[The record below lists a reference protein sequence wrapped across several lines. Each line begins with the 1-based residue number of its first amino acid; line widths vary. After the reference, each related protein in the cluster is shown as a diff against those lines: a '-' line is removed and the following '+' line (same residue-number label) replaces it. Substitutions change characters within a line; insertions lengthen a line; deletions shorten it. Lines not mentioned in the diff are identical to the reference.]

1 METIARLRG
10 DLAQALASAS
20 SSSAAAA
27 AATGLSP
34 YSHAHDVANTR
45 AAVDDSV
52 AGGHVQRLRCH
63 VLPLTCL
70 CERHV
75 TYGPRCRFEL
85 QQKSLDL
92 DAARVAAAKSQQQ
105 ARPNLRVISGVICH
119 TLYRRCTSR
128 PESLNFSI

>member
-1 METIARLRG
+1 METIARLKG

-27 AATGLSP
+27 VTGLSP
-34 YSHAHDVANTR
+34 YSHAHDVANIR
-45 AAVDDSV
+45 AAVDDST
-52 AGGHVQRLRCH
+52 ASGHVQRLRCDG
-63 VLPLTCL
+63 LPPTWL
-70 CERHV
+70 CECHV
-75 TYGPRCRFEL
+75 TYSLYCRFEL

-105 ARPNLRVISGVICH
+105 ACSNLRVISGIIRHVLCRH
-119 TLYRRCTSR
+119 STSR